1 MKLNKLLLS
10 VLLAVSLAACSSE
23 STSNATSE
31 VEITEK
37 NENRKAIVE
46 EAKRKNEERIAQHEQ
61 ALQEKEEPDPVD
73 EDQFD
78 YLWIVDTSPREMKIH
93 YPDCELAPEKGAMNR
108 YETDLSTE
116 SLSKDGY
123 IPCDTCFNWDW
134 EELWDS
140 YDSSESINTSQSDP
154 LADIV
159 FANHETWVVNKDSK
173 KIHYPSCQH
182 VSSIKDENRWDVYI
196 PLDNLLSD
204 GYTKCQTCFE

>member
-1 MKLNKLLLS
+1 MKLSKLLLS
-10 VLLAVSLAACSSE
+10 ILLTASLAACSSE
-23 STSNATSE
+23 STSNSTSE

-46 EAKRKNEERIAQHEQ
+46 EAKRKNEERIAQHER

-73 EDQFD
+73 EDQAETEQEKPSEASGTDEEF
-78 YLWIVDTSPREMKIH
+78 TNET
-93 YPDCELAPEKGAMNR
+93 PE
-108 YETDLSTE
+108 
-116 SLSKDGY
+116 
-123 IPCDTCFNWDW
+123 P
-134 EELWDS
+134 
-140 YDSSESINTSQSDP
+140 DP